1 SGALPRKAASPFP
14 RCKLVLSSSILGSAY
29 HLEKSTKGKLRWL
42 PQVSCELHVV
52 QNSNLWTSGPWDLRM
67 YSDVSLMMSDGLGGK
82 AASSMC
88 RMILKHQLMME
99 ESVRKLSDLIR
110 LPRWNRAERK
120 PLSEQPIRGDTAP
133 R

>member
-1 SGALPRKAASPFP
+1 
-14 RCKLVLSSSILGSAY
+14 
-29 HLEKSTKGKLRWL
+29 
-42 PQVSCELHVV
+42 
-52 QNSNLWTSGPWDLRM
+52 M

-82 AASSMC
+82 AASSMW

-120 PLSEQPIRGDTAP
+120 PLSEQRYSSSMNTKLLQKFPDFVICV
-133 R
+133 

>member
-1 SGALPRKAASPFP
+1 MLFKTVIYVQVVLGIFGCILNDERPSRRSLIEVKPLPA
-14 RCKLVLSSSILGSAY
+14 
-29 HLEKSTKGKLRWL
+29 
-42 PQVSCELHVV
+42 
-52 QNSNLWTSGPWDLRM
+52 
-67 YSDVSLMMSDGLGGK
+67 
-82 AASSMC
+82 MC